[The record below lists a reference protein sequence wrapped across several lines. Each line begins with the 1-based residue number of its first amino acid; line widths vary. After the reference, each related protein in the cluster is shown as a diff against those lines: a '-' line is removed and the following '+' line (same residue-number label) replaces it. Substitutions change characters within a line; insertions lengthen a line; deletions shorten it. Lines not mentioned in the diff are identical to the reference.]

1 MLKDFVEV
9 GKLGKPFGVSGKLK
23 LIVPDEILDV
33 IQKSKVVF
41 LKRGGHHIPFFIE
54 YIEESHDTLVKIEEI
69 DDPQSAKNCSGSLLF
84 LPIKDMPKIKEQ
96 PGLYFSI
103 LKGFILLNQD
113 EIEIGV
119 IEDVISMP
127 QQELAQI
134 MTKAQQEILIPLHES
149 LIIDID
155 PDRKV
160 VKMEI
165 VDGLTDL

>member
-1 MLKDFVEV
+1 MTETD
-9 GKLGKPFGVSGKLK
+9 
-23 LIVPDEILDV
+23 
-33 IQKSKVVF
+33 
-41 LKRGGHHIPFFIE
+41 
-54 YIEESHDTLVKIEEI
+54 
-69 DDPQSAKNCSGSLLF
+69 
-84 LPIKDMPKIKEQ
+84 
-96 PGLYFSI
+96 
-103 LKGFILLNQD
+103 GFILLNQD

-149 LIIDID
+149 LIVDID